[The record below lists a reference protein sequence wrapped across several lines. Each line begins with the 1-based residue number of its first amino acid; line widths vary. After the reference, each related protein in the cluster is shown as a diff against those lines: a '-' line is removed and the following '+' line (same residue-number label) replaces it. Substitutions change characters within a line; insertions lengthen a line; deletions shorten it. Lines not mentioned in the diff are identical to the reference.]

1 MKAKTFI
8 RALNFICP
16 INNKT
21 AKRWVAWSKN
31 LEWIDRSGEAIPLE
45 PYKTAGIF
53 RKEILSLLSDII
65 RQYGTDIAAKV
76 ISACPFPSD
85 IHSLAYRFAKS
96 GSVQDTDTKKSDG
109 SHAQHRAHTRTIRSN
124 IKSDSVYSPQ
134 NYLCAVTGHCYS
146 FLLEPSIR
154 KQVEQIL
161 IHHRLPHVSFA
172 LSEAQDALRT
182 GAPMVL
188 VDCSD
193 YLEDEVTGELRAVK
207 DLRWF
212 RVPDDFTDEE

>member
-1 MKAKTFI
+1 M
-8 RALNFICP
+8 
-16 INNKT
+16 
-21 AKRWVAWSKN
+21 SKE
-31 LEWIDRSGEAIPLE
+31 LEWADRNGEAIPLE
-45 PYKTAGIF
+45 PYKTAGVF
-53 RKEILSLLSDII
+53 RKEILSQLSDII
-65 RQYGTDIAAKV
+65 LRYGTDIAAAV

-85 IHSLAYRFAKS
+85 IHSLADRLAKDCSVPKTTAKKRDDSCEQYR
-96 GSVQDTDTKKSDG
+96 V
-109 SHAQHRAHTRTIRSN
+109 HTRTIRSN
-124 IKSDSVYSPQ
+124 IKSDSVHSPQ
-134 NYLCAVTGHCYS
+134 NYLCAVTGYGYS
-146 FLLEPSIR
+146 FSLEYSIR

-172 LSEAQDALRT
+172 LSEARDALRT

-193 YLEDEVTGELRAVK
+193 YLEDEVTGELRPVK

>member
-1 MKAKTFI
+1 MKAKAFI
-8 RALNFICP
+8 HALNFICP
-16 INNKT
+16 INSKT
-21 AKRWVAWSKN
+21 AKRWADWSK
-31 LEWIDRSGEAIPLE
+31 EMERADRSGETIPLE
-45 PYKTAGIF
+45 PYKTAGVF

-65 RQYGTDIAAKV
+65 RRYGTDIAAKV

-85 IHSLAYRFAKS
+85 IHSLADRLAKG
-96 GSVQDTDTKKSDG
+96 GSVSKTDTKKRDG
-109 SHAQHRAHTRTIRSN
+109 SYEQHRTHTRTIRSN

-134 NYLCAVTGHCYS
+134 NYLCAVTGNCYS
-146 FLLEPSIR
+146 FPLESSIR

-172 LSEAQDALRT
+172 LSEARDALRS

-193 YLEDEVTGELRAVK
+193 FLEDEVTGELRPVK

>member
-1 MKAKTFI
+1 MKANTFI

-16 INNKT
+16 IKSKT
-21 AKRWVAWSKN
+21 AKRWVAMSKE
-31 LEWIDRSGEAIPLE
+31 LEWADRNGEAIPLE

-65 RQYGTDIAAKV
+65 RRYGTDITAKV
-76 ISACPFPSD
+76 VSACPFPSN
-85 IHSLAYRFAKS
+85 IHSLAYCLAKD
-96 GSVQDTDTKKSDG
+96 GFVQETDTKKRDG
-109 SHAQHRAHTRTIRSN
+109 SYEQHRTHNRTIRSN

-146 FLLEPSIR
+146 LSLEHSIR

-172 LSEAQDALRT
+172 LSEAYRCDD
-182 GAPMVL
+182 GAGGL
-188 VDCSD
+188 QRLS
-193 YLEDEVTGELRAVK
+193 
-207 DLRWF
+207 
-212 RVPDDFTDEE
+212 